1 MPGGGTKILVGDIR
15 FFGSTKK
22 IRMTSEMTSV
32 NECMDY
38 SPAR

>member
-1 MPGGGTKILVGDIR
+1 MPGGGPKILVGDMR